1 MDGDACP
8 RGAGAAK
15 LVRKGP
21 APEPTISGQ
30 GAGVQT
36 IFQLDALREAVAALK
51 NRGEPCRLAL
61 VPTMGALHEGHLTLV
76 REARLHADYVAVS
89 IFVNPRQFGANEDLD
104 AYPRT
109 LAEDSA
115 LLEAEGVDLLWAPAA
130 DQMYPTGYAT
140 NVSVGGV
147 SEGACGASRPGHFDG
162 VATVVC
168 KLFHQVLPDVA
179 LFGEKDWQQLAVI
192 RRMARDL
199 DLTRPQVDCI
209 IGVPTVRESDG
220 LAISSRNRYL
230 SPQDRACAVAL
241 PEAMCA
247 CIAEIEG
254 GGAVAD
260 ALHRLRAAILDG
272 GFAAIDYAHV
282 RDAESLAELTVL
294 GSRPARLLVAARIG
308 GTRLIDN
315 MPVSGG

>member
-1 MDGDACP
+1 MDEDACP
-8 RGAGAAK
+8 RGAGAARS
-15 LVRKGP
+15 VRKGP

-30 GAGVQT
+30 GAVVQT
-36 IFQLDALREAVAALK
+36 IFKLDALREAVAALK
-51 NRGEPCRLAL
+51 NRGEPCSLAL
-61 VPTMGALHEGHLTLV
+61 VPTMGALHEGHLALV
-76 REARLHADYVAVS
+76 RKARLHADRVAVS

-115 LLEAEGVDLLWAPAA
+115 LLEAEGVDLLWAPTA
-130 DQMYPTGYAT
+130 DQMYPAGYAT

-147 SEGACGASRPGHFDG
+147 SEGACGAARPGHFDG

-199 DLTRPQVDCI
+199 DLTRPQVDRI
-209 IGVPTVRESDG
+209 IGVPTVREPDG

-230 SPQDRACAVAL
+230 SPQYRACAVAL

-254 GGAVAD
+254 GSAVAD

-272 GFAAIDYAHV
+272 GFAAIDYADV
-282 RDAESLAELTVL
+282 RDAESLAELTAL
-294 GSRPARLLVAARIG
+294 GPRPARLLVAARIG

-315 MPVSGG
+315 MPIGGC